1 MSGGIGFGW
10 LFAAE
15 AATTIGSKILDH
27 NETARDSYYSHL
39 QVNAQTALNNR
50 LGYNALL
57 GVNEEEQREHEKLAL
72 DKFELQ
78 KSMQR
83 ALATQLARDGS
94 ANKSGGSAESVANN
108 IMRQGLY
115 ALHRKDFNYD
125 TKLKNLQMQRD
136 NIALQTASANNQAL
150 SGLKAIPSVTG
161 LGLSI
166 AGTGIRTGQRHVA
179 QTQGLSGAWGSTPIG

>member
-1 MSGGIGFGW
+1 MGGGIGFGW

-15 AATTIGSKILDH
+15 AATTVGSKITEYNDQSR
-27 NETARDSYYSHL
+27 AAYYSAL

-57 GVNEEEQREHEKLAL
+57 AVNEEQQREQEKLAL

-94 ANKSGGSAESVANN
+94 VNKSGGSAESVVNN
-108 IMRQGLY
+108 IYRQGLN
-115 ALHRKDFNYD
+115 ALSRKDFNYE

-166 AGTGIRTGQRHVA
+166 AGTAVQTKQRYESQTRGVTG
-179 QTQGLSGAWGSTPIG
+179 GWI